1 MRIFAAPARNET
13 IRSERRGAT
22 VAVSSRRFGGPPVIF
37 EPADNHR
44 ILSERSPLI
53 DAR

>member
-1 MRIFAAPARNET
+1 MRIFAAPARTET
-13 IRSERRGAT
+13 AIRRERGAT
-22 VAVSSRRFGGPPVIF
+22 VAVSNRRFGGPPVIF

-44 ILSERSPLI
+44 ILYERSPLI